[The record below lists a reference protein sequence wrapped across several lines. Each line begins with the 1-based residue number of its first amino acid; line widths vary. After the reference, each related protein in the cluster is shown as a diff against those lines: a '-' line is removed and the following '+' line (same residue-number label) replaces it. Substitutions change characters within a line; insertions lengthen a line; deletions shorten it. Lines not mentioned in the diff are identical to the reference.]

1 MDGAVRAEAYDR
13 GVQVGVMGWKRSEMI
28 GKTAMRGN
36 RTSQRNLWLKRV
48 THQQAD
54 GSTRTLKRLCHAT
67 GGDSYMDGNCWF
79 HSGGT
84 PLGCAS
90 AFPLLR
96 APTHLSPLHTRIPVA
111 RAQGGESMP
120 RVCKH
125 NTLLHNST
133 PSPFA
138 KLFKLRCRSAKQ
150 LVRNALEVLECQPL
164 PEQKVHIVVDGVNPL
179 NKCGR
184 VAFPDAPDAPDGWG
198 LLV

>member
-1 MDGAVRAEAYDR
+1 
-13 GVQVGVMGWKRSEMI
+13 MI
-28 GKTAMRGN
+28 GKAGMQGN
-36 RTSQRNLWLKRV
+36 RTSLKNMWLKPV
-48 THQQAD
+48 TQRWPD
-54 GSTRTLKRLCHAT
+54 GSKRTLDRLCRAT

-79 HSGGT
+79 HSRQT
-84 PLGCAS
+84 RLKCAS
-90 AFPLLR
+90 TFPLLR

-111 RAQGGESMP
+111 RVQGGESIP

-138 KLFKLRCRSAKQ
+138 KLFKLRCRSAKK
-150 LVRNALEVLECQPL
+150 LVRNALEMLESMPL
-164 PEQKVHIVVDGVNPL
+164 PEQKVYIVLDGLCPL